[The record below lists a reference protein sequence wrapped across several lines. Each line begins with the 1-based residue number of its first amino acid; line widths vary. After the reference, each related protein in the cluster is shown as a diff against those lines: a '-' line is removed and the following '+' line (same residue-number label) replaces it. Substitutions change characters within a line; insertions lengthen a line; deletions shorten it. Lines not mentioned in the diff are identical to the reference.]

1 MWLVREVEMVVVV
14 VTMAVVE
21 IGIAIV
27 VVVVVV
33 EMTAGV
39 DMIAVVLLPKH
50 RIVIVGMITVGVL
63 LRVIDAAVV
72 LVPGRLRGTAV
83 VVLLV
88 VVLVV
93 RLQDTI
99 DAIETTE
106 AETACHHLVVVQM
119 MESITVVM
127 IIVEIVDIVRKILE
141 QALKLKIVAALKKR
155 AKGD

>member
-93 RLQDTI
+93 RLQDTMY
-99 DAIETTE
+99 
-106 AETACHHLVVVQM
+106 V
-119 MESITVVM
+119 
-127 IIVEIVDIVRKILE
+127 
-141 QALKLKIVAALKKR
+141 
-155 AKGD
+155 